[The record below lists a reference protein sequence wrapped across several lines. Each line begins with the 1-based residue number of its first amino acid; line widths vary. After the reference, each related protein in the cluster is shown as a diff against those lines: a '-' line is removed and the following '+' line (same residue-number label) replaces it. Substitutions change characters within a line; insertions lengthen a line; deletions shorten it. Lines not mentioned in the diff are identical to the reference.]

1 MNLYDACLVQ
11 GFNKYKCPMHHVKSW
26 FGSVCRDLWN
36 DFLMNFI

>member
-26 FGSVCRDLWN
+26 FGSVCRVVIYGMI
-36 DFLMNFI
+36 F